1 MLGKGNYMLGRGSL
15 LMALAAT
22 MIAASPADAKKK
34 DLPSPA
40 PVAPPQVALPN
51 SPNGQAVR
59 YFYERRNYAPIWFK
73 AGGEEAITQLLS
85 MLNNAPV
92 DGMTNGPQVAAT
104 VGAMVMAARAGDEMK
119 HKEAELALSA
129 AWVDYVQTLQRPNNN
144 VIWGDPY
151 LALKPGNPDR
161 VMALLSAAP
170 SMTSHMQSVASVNP
184 VYSKLREIALAEAAA
199 NGGRASDKTMLNLER
214 SRILPATGKFIFVNT
229 AEQRLHMYE
238 NWQEVGSMKVVVGN
252 KDHYGLP
259 TPIIASTINY
269 AIANPYWHVPE
280 HIIRNKF
287 AERVMAQ
294 GQTFMARNGFEVLTD
309 FGPSGTPV
317 PISAVDWKSVK
328 AGTTDVLMRQRPNGI
343 NSMGRMKFPFPNKEG
358 IYLHDTPMKDYFN
371 KADRALS
378 NGCIRVEDYRK
389 LAYWLFGHDVAAS
402 GSDPEQH
409 MTLPKGVPVYVT
421 YLTMVPTATGMAS
434 FEDRYGWD
442 RPGVLAGGMDL
453 TAGVT
458 ADAGSREAAE
468 TVGAKVKTAGAGH

>member
-1 MLGKGNYMLGRGSL
+1 
-15 LMALAAT
+15 MAMAAT
-22 MIAASPADAKKK
+22 LVAASPAEAKKK
-34 DLPSPA
+34 ELPPPA

-73 AGGEEAITQLLS
+73 PGGEEAIAQLLS
-85 MLNNAPV
+85 ILNNAPV
-92 DGMTNGPQVAAT
+92 DGMSNGKQVAAT
-104 VGAMVMAARAGDEMK
+104 VGATAMAARTGDEMA
-119 HKEAELALSA
+119 HKVAELALTA
-129 AWVDYVQTLQRPNNN
+129 AWVDYVQTVQRADNN

-161 VMALLSAAP
+161 IMALLSAAP
-170 SMTSHMQSVASVNP
+170 SLTSHMQSVSNVNP
-184 VYSKLREIALAEAAA
+184 IYAKLREVALAEAAA
-199 NGGRASDKTMLNLER
+199 NGGTASDKTMLNLQR
-214 SRILPATGKFIFVNT
+214 SRILPASGKFIFVNT

-238 NWQEVGSMKVVVGN
+238 NWQDVGSMKVVVGD
-252 KDHYGLP
+252 KAHYGLP
-259 TPIIASTINY
+259 TPIVASTINY

-287 AERVMAQ
+287 VTKVLAE
-294 GQTFMARNGFEVLTD
+294 GQTFMNRNGFEVLTD
-309 FGPSGTPV
+309 FGPNGTPV
-317 PISAVDWKSVK
+317 PISAVDWKGVK
-328 AGTTDVLMRQRPNGI
+328 AGTTNVLMRQRPNGI

-358 IYLHDTPMKDYFN
+358 IYLHDTPMKEYFSLEN
-371 KADRALS
+371 RAKS
-378 NGCIRVEDYRK
+378 NGCIRVEDYRR
-389 LAYWLFGHDVAAS
+389 LANWLFGHDVAAA

-421 YLTMVPTATGMAS
+421 YLTMVPSSTGMTS

-458 ADAGSREAAE
+458 ADAGSREASETLGGKAK
-468 TVGAKVKTAGAGH
+468 TVGAGH